1 MTTTI
6 AAMVRDFQL
15 RLLFIPLLGLL
26 IPAVSGIITYEKY
39 SAAQIIISNCYFIL
53 TSFIIWGGCNW
64 IHMKLRPVFRK
75 AQKPFLKILSISI
88 VSALY
93 GAASGGAMTMIW
105 FRISKD
111 IFTWEKFFGFTAF
124 TIMAV
129 LIFTLVYEILFLSK
143 ERELDTKIV
152 EELDRE
158 RMEAEMDVLNN
169 ELDPHFIFNSLNTLN
184 HLIITNP
191 DTAYVFNSRLAQVY
205 KYVLM
210 NKNKE
215 LVSLFKELEFIES
228 YFFLLQVRHENK
240 LIFELDAKGPEKG
253 TGKIMMPPC
262 ALQTVV
268 ENAIK
273 HNEFSVEN
281 PLIIRLSLN
290 GEYLKV
296 KNNKRPKPYLV
307 DSTSIGLRNLSSRYM
322 LVCNKN
328 IVIENDEFHFLVKL
342 PLITNL

>member
-1 MTTTI
+1 
-6 AAMVRDFQL
+6 MVKDFQL
-15 RLLFIPLLGLL
+15 RLLFIPLLGML
-26 IPAVSGIITYEKY
+26 IPLVSGIITYEKY
-39 SAAQIIISNCYFIL
+39 SAAEAIISNCYFIL

-64 IHMKLRPVFRK
+64 IHMKLRPMFRK
-75 AQKPFLKILSISI
+75 VQNPFLKILSISV

-105 FRISKD
+105 FRISYD
-111 IFTWEKFFGFTAF
+111 SFTWGKIFAFIAF
-124 TIMAV
+124 TMMAV
-129 LIFTLVYEILFLSK
+129 VIFTLIYEILFLSK

-152 EELDRE
+152 EELDKE
-158 RMEAEMDVLNN
+158 RMQAELNILNN
-169 ELDPHFIFNSLNTLN
+169 ELDPHFIFNSLTTLN

-191 DTAYVFNSRLAQVY
+191 DTAYLFNSRLAQVY

-215 LVSLFKELEFIES
+215 LVSLFNELEFIES
-228 YFFLLQVRHENK
+228 YFFLLQVRYENK
-240 LIFELDAKGPEKG
+240 LIFDWDAKEAE
-253 TGKIMMPPC
+253 TRKIMMPPC

-281 PLIIRLSLN
+281 PLMIRLSLN

-296 KNNKRPKPYLV
+296 SNNKRPKPYLV
-307 DSTSIGLRNLSSRYM
+307 DSTNIGLKNLSSRYKI
-322 LVCNKN
+322 VCNKN
-328 IVIENDEFHFLVKL
+328 IIIENEEDNFLVKL

>member
-1 MTTTI
+1 
-6 AAMVRDFQL
+6 MVRDFQL

-26 IPAVSGIITYEKY
+26 IPAVSGIMTYEKY

-64 IHMKLRPVFRK
+64 IHMKVRPMFRK
-75 AQKPFLKILSISI
+75 PRNPFFKILSISI

-105 FRISKD
+105 FRISKES
-111 IFTWEKFFGFTAF
+111 FTWGKFFAFIAF
-124 TIMAV
+124 TVMAV
-129 LIFTLVYEILFLSK
+129 LIFTLLYEILFLSK

-158 RMEAEMDVLNN
+158 RMEAELDVLNN
-169 ELDPHFIFNSLNTLN
+169 ELDPHFIFNALNTLN

-205 KYVLM
+205 KYVLV

-240 LIFELDAKGPEKG
+240 LIFELDAKEPEKG

-281 PLIIRLSLN
+281 PLMIRLSLN

-296 KNNKRPKPYLV
+296 RNNKRPKPYLV
-307 DSTSIGLRNLSSRYM
+307 DSTSIGLRNLSSRYK

-328 IVIENDEFHFLVKL
+328 IVIENDESHFLVKL

>member
-1 MTTTI
+1 MI
-6 AAMVRDFQL
+6 RDVQL

-26 IPAVSGIITYEKY
+26 IPAVSGIIAYEKY
-39 SAAQIIISNCYFIL
+39 SAAQLIISNCYFIL

-64 IHMKLRPVFRK
+64 THKKLRPLFRK
-75 AQKPFLKILSISI
+75 AQNPFFKILSISV

-111 IFTWEKFFGFTAF
+111 SFTWEKFFAFIAF
-124 TIMAV
+124 TVMAV
-129 LIFTLVYEILFLSK
+129 LIFTLIYEILFLSK

-158 RMEAEMDVLNN
+158 RMEAELDVLNN

-191 DTAYVFNSRLAQVY
+191 DTAYIFNSRLAQVY

-240 LIFELDAKGPEKG
+240 LLFELDAKEPE
-253 TGKIMMPPC
+253 TRKIMMPPC

-281 PLIIRLSLN
+281 PLMIRLTLN
-290 GEYLKV
+290 GEYMKIM
-296 KNNKRPKPYLV
+296 NNKRPKPYLV
-307 DSTSIGLRNLSSRYM
+307 DSTSIGLRNLSSRYK

-328 IVIENDEFHFLVKL
+328 IVIENEEAHFLVKL

>member
-1 MTTTI
+1 
-6 AAMVRDFQL
+6 MVRDFQL

-53 TSFIIWGGCNW
+53 TSFTIWGGCNW
-64 IHMKLRPVFRK
+64 IHTKLRPMFRK
-75 AQKPFLKILSISI
+75 TQGPFFKILSISL

-105 FRISKD
+105 FRISRE
-111 IFTWEKFFGFTAF
+111 IFTWSKFFAFIAF

-129 LIFTLVYEILFLSK
+129 LIFTLIYEILFLSK

-158 RMEAEMDVLNN
+158 RMEAELDVLNN

-184 HLIITNP
+184 HLIITSP

-228 YFFLLQVRHENK
+228 YFFLLQIRYENK
-240 LIFELDAKGPEKG
+240 LIFELDAKEAEIR
-253 TGKIMMPPC
+253 KIMMPPC
-262 ALQTVV
+262 SLQTVV

-273 HNEFSVEN
+273 HNEFSVED
-281 PLIIRLSLN
+281 PLKIKLSLN

-296 KNNKRPKPYLV
+296 SNNKKPKPYLV
-307 DSTSIGLRNLSSRYM
+307 DSTSTGLRNLSSRYM
-322 LVCNKN
+322 LVCNRN
-328 IVIENDEFHFLVKL
+328 IVIENKEFHFLVKL
-342 PLITNL
+342 PLISNL

>member
-1 MTTTI
+1 
-6 AAMVRDFQL
+6 MVKDFQL
-15 RLLFIPLLGLL
+15 RLLFIPLLGML
-26 IPAVSGIITYEKY
+26 IPVVSGIITYEKY
-39 SAAQIIISNCYFIL
+39 SAAQVIISNGYFIL

-64 IHMKLRPVFRK
+64 IHMKLRPMFRK
-75 AQKPFLKILSISI
+75 VQSPFLKILSISV

-105 FRISKD
+105 FRVSND
-111 IFTWEKFFGFTAF
+111 NFTWEKIFAFIAF
-124 TIMAV
+124 TMMAV
-129 LIFTLVYEILFLSK
+129 VIFTLIYEILFLSK

-152 EELDRE
+152 EELDKE
-158 RMEAEMDVLNN
+158 RMQAELNVLNN
-169 ELDPHFIFNSLNTLN
+169 ELDPHFIFNSLTTLN

-191 DTAYVFNSRLAQVY
+191 DTAYLFNSRLAQVY

-228 YFFLLQVRHENK
+228 YFFLLQVRYENK
-240 LIFELDAKGPEKG
+240 LVFEWDAKEAA
-253 TGKIMMPPC
+253 TRKIMMPPC

-281 PLIIRLSLN
+281 PLMIRLSLN

-296 KNNKRPKPYLV
+296 SNNKRPKPYLV
-307 DSTSIGLRNLSSRYM
+307 DSTNIGLRNLSSRYKI
-322 LVCNKN
+322 VCNKN
-328 IVIENDEFHFLVKL
+328 IIIENEEDSFLVKL

>member
-1 MTTTI
+1 
-6 AAMVRDFQL
+6 MVKDFQL
-15 RLLFIPLLGLL
+15 RLLFIPLLGIL
-26 IPAVSGIITYEKY
+26 IPVVSGIITYEKY
-39 SAAQIIISNCYFIL
+39 SAAQVIISNCYFIL

-64 IHMKLRPVFRK
+64 IHMKLRPLFRK
-75 AQKPFLKILSISI
+75 MQNPFFKILFISI

-105 FRISKD
+105 FRVSKD
-111 IFTWEKFFGFTAF
+111 NFTWEKIFAF
-124 TIMAV
+124 IAFIVMAV
-129 LIFTLVYEILFLSK
+129 VIFTLVYEILFLSK

-158 RMEAEMDVLNN
+158 RMEAELDVLNN
-169 ELDPHFIFNSLNTLN
+169 ELDPHFIFNSLTTLN

-240 LIFELDAKGPEKG
+240 LIFELDAKESEKG

-273 HNEFSVEN
+273 HNEFSVEY
-281 PLIIRLSLN
+281 PLMIRLSLN

-296 KNNKRPKPYLV
+296 RNNKRPKPYLV
-307 DSTSIGLRNLSSRYM
+307 DSTSIGLRNLSSRYK

-328 IVIENDEFHFLVKL
+328 IVIENEEFHFLVKL
-342 PLITNL
+342 PLITN

>member
-1 MTTTI
+1 
-6 AAMVRDFQL
+6 MVRDFQL

-26 IPAVSGIITYEKY
+26 IPAVSGIMTYEKY
-39 SAAQIIISNCYFIL
+39 SALQVIISNCYFIL

-64 IHMKLRPVFRK
+64 IHMKLRPIFRK
-75 AQKPFLKILSISI
+75 AQHPFLKLLSISV

-105 FRISKD
+105 FRVSKEL
-111 IFTWEKFFGFTAF
+111 FTWGKFFAFTAF

-129 LIFTLVYEILFLSK
+129 LIFTLIYEILFLSK

-158 RMEAEMDVLNN
+158 RIEAKLDVLNN
-169 ELDPHFIFNSLNTLN
+169 ELDPHFIFNSLNALS
-184 HLIITNP
+184 HLIITSP
-191 DTAYVFNSRLAQVY
+191 DIAYVFNTRLAEVY

-228 YFFLLQVRHENK
+228 YFFLLQVRYENK
-240 LIFELDAKGPEKG
+240 LVFELDAKENEIR
-253 TGKIMMPPC
+253 TIMMPPC
-262 ALQTVV
+262 TLQTVV

-273 HNEFSVEN
+273 HNEFSAES
-281 PLIIRLSLN
+281 PLMIKLSLN
-290 GEYLKV
+290 GEYVKV
-296 KNNKRPKPYLV
+296 SNNKKPKPYLV
-307 DSTSIGLRNLSSRYM
+307 DSTNTGLRNLSSRYM

-328 IVIENDEFHFLVKL
+328 IVIENEEDKFLVKL
-342 PLITNL
+342 PLISNL

>member
-1 MTTTI
+1 LTTTV

-15 RLLFIPLLGLL
+15 RLLFIPLLGVL
-26 IPAVSGIITYEKY
+26 IPVLSGIITYEKY
-39 SAAQIIISNCYFIL
+39 SAAQVIISNCYFIL

-64 IHMKLRPVFRK
+64 IHMKLRPLFRK
-75 AQKPFLKILSISI
+75 TQNPFFKILSISI

-105 FRISKD
+105 FRTSKD
-111 IFTWEKFFGFTAF
+111 NFTWDKIFAFIAF

-129 LIFTLVYEILFLSK
+129 VIFTLIYEILFLSK

-152 EELDRE
+152 EELDKE
-158 RMEAEMDVLNN
+158 RVQAELNVLNN
-169 ELDPHFIFNSLNTLN
+169 ELDPHFIFNSLTTLN

-191 DTAYVFNSRLAQVY
+191 DTAYLFNSRLAQVY

-210 NKNKE
+210 NKDKE

-228 YFFLLQVRHENK
+228 YFFLLQVRYENK
-240 LIFELDAKGPEKG
+240 LLFEFDSKESS
-253 TGKIMMPPC
+253 TRKIMMPPC

-273 HNEFSVEN
+273 HNEFSAEN
-281 PLIIRLSLN
+281 PLLIKLSLN

-296 KNNKRPKPYLV
+296 SNNKRPKPYLV
-307 DSTSIGLRNLSSRYM
+307 DSTNIGLRNLSSRYK

-328 IVIENDEFHFLVKL
+328 IVIENEEDNFLVKL
-342 PLITNL
+342 PLISNL

>member
-1 MTTTI
+1 MTTTV

-39 SAAQIIISNCYFIL
+39 SAAQIIISNGYFIL

-64 IHMKLRPVFRK
+64 IHMKLRPMFRK
-75 AQKPFLKILSISI
+75 AQNPFFKILSISI

-105 FRISKD
+105 FRISKE
-111 IFTWEKFFGFTAF
+111 IFTWHTFFSFIAI

-152 EELDRE
+152 EELDKE
-158 RMEAEMDVLNN
+158 RKEAEMDVLNN
-169 ELDPHFIFNSLNTLN
+169 ELDPHFIFNALNTLN

-228 YFFLLQVRHENK
+228 YFFLLQVRYENK
-240 LIFELDAKGPEKG
+240 LVFELDAKEAEIR
-253 TGKIMMPPC
+253 KIMMPPC
-262 ALQTVV
+262 SLQTVV

-273 HNEFSVEN
+273 HNEFSAEN
-281 PLIIRLSLN
+281 PLMIRLSMN

-296 KNNKRPKPYLV
+296 RNNKRPKPYLV
-307 DSTSIGLRNLSSRYM
+307 DSTSTGLRNLSSRYM

-328 IVIENDEFHFLVKL
+328 IIIENEESHFLVKL
-342 PLITNL
+342 PLIKNL

>member
-1 MTTTI
+1 
-6 AAMVRDFQL
+6 MVKDFLL

-26 IPAVSGIITYEKY
+26 IPAVSGIITYDRYTVVEL
-39 SAAQIIISNCYFIL
+39 IVWNCYFIL

-64 IHMKLRPVFRK
+64 IHMKLRPLFRK
-75 AQKPFLKILSISI
+75 TQNPFLKILSISL

-93 GAASGGAMTMIW
+93 GAAAGGSLTMIW
-105 FRISKD
+105 FRVSKD
-111 IFTWEKFFGFTAF
+111 SFSWEKFFAFIAF
-124 TIMAV
+124 TTMAV
-129 LIFTLVYEILFLSK
+129 LIFTLIYEILFLSK

-158 RMEAEMDVLNN
+158 RVEAELDVLNN

-184 HLIITNP
+184 HLIVTNP
-191 DTAYVFNSRLAQVY
+191 DAAHMFNSRLAQVY
-205 KYVLM
+205 KYVLI

-215 LVSLFKELEFIES
+215 LVTLHKELEFIES
-228 YFFLLQVRHENK
+228 YFFLLQVRYENK
-240 LIFELDAKGPEKG
+240 LLFESDAREAI
-253 TGKIMMPPC
+253 TTKILMPPC

-273 HNEFSVEN
+273 HNEFSDEN
-281 PLIIRLSLN
+281 PLMIRLTMN

-296 KNNKRPKPYLV
+296 INNKRPKPYLV
-307 DSTSIGLRNLSSRYM
+307 ESTNIGLRNLSSRYK

-328 IVIENDEFHFLVKL
+328 IIIENKESSFLVKL
-342 PLITNL
+342 PLITNT

>member
-1 MTTTI
+1 
-6 AAMVRDFQL
+6 
-15 RLLFIPLLGLL
+15 
-26 IPAVSGIITYEKY
+26 
-39 SAAQIIISNCYFIL
+39 
-53 TSFIIWGGCNW
+53 
-64 IHMKLRPVFRK
+64 MKLRPQFRK
-75 AQKPFLKILSISI
+75 APNPFFKILYISI

-105 FRISKD
+105 FRVSND
-111 IFTWEKFFGFTAF
+111 NFTWEKLFSFIAF

-152 EELDRE
+152 AELDKE
-158 RMEAEMDVLNN
+158 RMEAELDVLNN
-169 ELDPHFIFNSLNTLN
+169 EIDPHFIFNSLTTLN

-191 DTAYVFNSRLAQVY
+191 DTAYLFNSRLAQVY

-215 LVSLFKELEFIES
+215 LVSLYKELEFIES
-228 YFFLLQVRHENK
+228 YFFLLQVRYENK
-240 LIFELDAKGPEKG
+240 LVFESDANESE
-253 TGKIMMPPC
+253 TRKIMMPPC

-273 HNEFSVEN
+273 HNEFSAEN
-281 PLIIRLSLN
+281 PLMIKLSLN
-290 GEYLKV
+290 GEFLKV
-296 KNNKRPKPYLV
+296 SNNKRPKPYLV
-307 DSTSIGLRNLSSRYM
+307 DSTNIGLRNLSSRYM

-328 IVIENDEFHFLVKL
+328 IIIENEEDNFLVKL
-342 PLITNL
+342 PLISNL

>member
-1 MTTTI
+1 M
-6 AAMVRDFQL
+6 R
-15 RLLFIPLLGLL
+15 
-26 IPAVSGIITYEKY
+26 
-39 SAAQIIISNCYFIL
+39 
-53 TSFIIWGGCNW
+53 
-64 IHMKLRPVFRK
+64 LRPMFRK
-75 AQKPFLKILSISI
+75 AQNPFFKILSISV

-93 GAASGGAMTMIW
+93 GAVSGGAMTMIW

-111 IFTWEKFFGFTAF
+111 SFTWQKFFGFIAF

-129 LIFTLVYEILFLSK
+129 VIFTLIYEILFLSK

-158 RMEAEMDVLNN
+158 RMEAELDVLNN
-169 ELDPHFIFNSLNTLN
+169 ELDPHFIFNALNTLN

-228 YFFLLQVRHENK
+228 YFFLLQIRHENK
-240 LIFELDAKGPEKG
+240 LLFELDAKEPE
-253 TGKIMMPPC
+253 TRKIMMPPC

-281 PLIIRLSLN
+281 PLMIRLSLN
-290 GEYLKV
+290 GEYLKII
-296 KNNKRPKPYLV
+296 NNKSPKPYLV
-307 DSTSIGLRNLSSRYM
+307 DSTSIGLRNLSSRYK

-328 IVIENDEFHFLVKL
+328 IVIENEESHFLVKL

>member
-1 MTTTI
+1 
-6 AAMVRDFQL
+6 MVRDFQL

-53 TSFIIWGGCNW
+53 TSFTIWGGCNW
-64 IHMKLRPVFRK
+64 IHTKLRPMFRK
-75 AQKPFLKILSISI
+75 TQTPFFKILSISL

-105 FRISKD
+105 FRISRE
-111 IFTWEKFFGFTAF
+111 IFTWSTFFAFIAF

-129 LIFTLVYEILFLSK
+129 LIFTLIYEILFLSK

-158 RMEAEMDVLNN
+158 RMEAELDVLNN

-184 HLIITNP
+184 HLIITSP

-228 YFFLLQVRHENK
+228 YFFLLQIRYENK
-240 LIFELDAKGPEKG
+240 LVFELDAKDAEIR
-253 TGKIMMPPC
+253 KIMMPPC
-262 ALQTVV
+262 SLQTVV

-273 HNEFSVEN
+273 HNEFSVED
-281 PLIIRLSLN
+281 PLKIKLSLN

-296 KNNKRPKPYLV
+296 SNNKKPKPYLV
-307 DSTSIGLRNLSSRYM
+307 DSTSTGLRNLSSRYM
-322 LVCNKN
+322 LVCNRN
-328 IVIENDEFHFLVKL
+328 IVIENKEFHFLVKL
-342 PLITNL
+342 PLISNL